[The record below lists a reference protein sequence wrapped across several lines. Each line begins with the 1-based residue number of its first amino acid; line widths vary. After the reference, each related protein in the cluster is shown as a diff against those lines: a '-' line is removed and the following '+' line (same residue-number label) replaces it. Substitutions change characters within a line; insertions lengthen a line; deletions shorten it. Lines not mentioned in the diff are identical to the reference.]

1 MKTVFL
7 NAEENRLRAGWR
19 ILVLLLTTLM
29 VSLASAYPA
38 KLGWWPSS
46 FTWVAYL
53 SMASAALLAVVAGI
67 DRRRPLQ
74 ALGFKFGRGGW
85 RDLTLGFLVSLSAM
99 GFMFALSWRCGWVQ
113 VDGGPQAGAG
123 IAFYASLAGQLAFY
137 SFSVFYEEA
146 LCRGYLLR
154 NLYEGFQG
162 RHLGPKAASVMAL
175 VVSSLLFG
183 LMHVRNRNATILSFL
198 VLVLLGGLMGWV
210 YLVRGSLAMP
220 IGLHLGWNFAMGTI
234 FGLPVSGV
242 ASGTSVFIVRE
253 HGPALWTGDG
263 FGPDA
268 GMSGLLALLTVVV
281 ILSVGLHG
289 TAGRSQTLFGNI
301 NSRRGNQLQEG
312 GE

>member
-1 MKTVFL
+1 M
-7 NAEENRLRAGWR
+7 
-19 ILVLLLTTLM
+19 LLLTTLM
-29 VSLASAYPA
+29 VGLASAYPA
-38 KLGWWPSS
+38 RLGWWPSS
-46 FTWVAYL
+46 FTWVVYL

-67 DRRRPLQ
+67 DRRPLQ

-99 GFMFALSWRCGWVQ
+99 GFMFALSWLCGWVQ
-113 VDGGPQAGAG
+113 VDGRPQAGAG
-123 IAFYASLAGQLAFY
+123 IAFCASLAGQLAFY
-137 SFSVFYEEA
+137 SFSVSYEEA

-154 NLYEGFQG
+154 NLCEGFQG
-162 RHLGPKAASVMAL
+162 RHLGPKAASVIAL

-183 LMHVRNRNATILSFL
+183 LMHVRNLNATTLSFL

-220 IGLHLGWNFAMGTI
+220 IGLHLGWNFAMGNI

-242 ASGTSVFIVRE
+242 ATGTSVFIVRE

-263 FGPDA
+263 FGPEA
-268 GMSGLLALLTVVV
+268 GMSGLLALLMVVV
-281 ILSVGLHG
+281 ILSFGLHG
-289 TAGRSQTLFGNI
+289 TAGRSQILFGNI
-301 NSRRGNQLQEG
+301 NSRRGSQLQKG